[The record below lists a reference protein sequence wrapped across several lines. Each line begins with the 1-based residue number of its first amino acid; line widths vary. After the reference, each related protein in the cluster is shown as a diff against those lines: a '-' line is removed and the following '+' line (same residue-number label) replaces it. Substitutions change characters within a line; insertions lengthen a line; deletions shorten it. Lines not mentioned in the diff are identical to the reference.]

1 MDQQCYFYRNGSQ
14 PPQHFW
20 YLRSINSRHV
30 KWQSSSKITRGNY
43 VVHFIHFGY
52 SIWYSYQL
60 PCATRQIH
68 KGYFQIK
75 SSMMDAPI
83 INTISHHN
91 VRKRSSAK
99 ASAVPSGIPNAQVV
113 QAAEGCRGNHRPKP
127 AANLTTSMPIWTHCT
142 SKSIRLYVVWII
154 YLYTFVHTTN
164 RYYAR
169 RLIQHDF
176 ATVLLPPLEFAR
188 RFDNRLEYGWDITNH
203 FS

>member
-1 MDQQCYFYRNGSQ
+1 MTKFLENHKGQLRCALHPLWIQHMIQLPATLCYPTDPQGVFPNQKFNDGCADHQHDITPQC
-14 PPQHFW
+14 PQTL
-20 YLRSINSRHV
+20 LREGICS
-30 KWQSSSKITRGNY
+30 
-43 VVHFIHFGY
+43 
-52 SIWYSYQL
+52 SIWDSQRASCTSCRGL
-60 PCATRQIH
+60 QRESQ
-68 KGYFQIK
+68 
-75 SSMMDAPI
+75 
-83 INTISHHN
+83 
-91 VRKRSSAK
+91 AK
-99 ASAVPSGIPNAQVV
+99 A
-113 QAAEGCRGNHRPKP
+113 C
-127 AANLTTSMPIWTHCT
+127 ANLTTSMPIWTHCT